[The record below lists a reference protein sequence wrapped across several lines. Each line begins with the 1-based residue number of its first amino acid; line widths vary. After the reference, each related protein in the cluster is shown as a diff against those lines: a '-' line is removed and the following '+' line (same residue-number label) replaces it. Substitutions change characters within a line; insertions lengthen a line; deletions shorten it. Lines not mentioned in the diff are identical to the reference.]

1 MCIGPVFNGMAAV
14 RRLGRILLW
23 VLGTLVALMVVAAI
37 GVYTL
42 LNSSFILEQAQGRA
56 SKATGRSVTIGG
68 LDVDWSWT
76 PTVHLRNVDLAN
88 SDWGEAEQMFSAD
101 SIAFAI
107 KPWPLLGGHIVMP
120 FIRIENPKVSLEK
133 REDGTGNWDF
143 QENPVAATAVAAVR
157 PEQRSEAPFIGQLS
171 ITKGKISYRDK
182 QRKLK
187 LDGDIDLA
195 AGEASGAD
203 PTVQFEAK
211 GMLED
216 RPLKLAFTGGS
227 IAMLR
232 DTSHPYPID
241 LRVDY
246 GATSITV
253 KGQVGDPFTF
263 GNADVQMHL
272 KGPDL
277 ADVFPLLGI
286 PAPSTPPYDLAGQLK
301 RTEKEWRL
309 EDMKGK
315 IGNSD
320 ITGVVAVEPRE
331 KRNFLTAKLVSNNL
345 DFDDLG
351 PLIGLPPNTDET
363 SSKEQKK
370 EASQMK
376 AEGNLFPDQPLQV
389 EKLRAM
395 DMDVTLDAKK
405 VNAAPYLPVKAIT
418 FNVKVDDGNAQMTKL
433 NMAVAGGSISGKLGL
448 DARKDT
454 PLATADLFIQNL
466 DLATFFQGSEYV
478 QTTGGKVGGK
488 VTLQGNG
495 RSLADVFGS
504 ADGAL
509 QIGMT
514 GGSFSE
520 LVLALAD
527 LDIQNAL
534 FLFITE
540 DHRIPVRCVAGGLTF
555 SNGNAKFSR
564 TLIDTKESVI
574 YVKGDIDLKAQTL
587 KTELDADSKVVSVL
601 NVPAPI
607 LIQGKLRKPNF
618 SLGKG
623 FPLPVPRIGD
633 AEDKPCDKMLTEIFS
648 PS

>member
-1 MCIGPVFNGMAAV
+1 
-14 RRLGRILLW
+14 
-23 VLGTLVALMVVAAI
+23 MVVAVI
-37 GVYTL
+37 GVYAL
-42 LNSSFILEQAQGRA
+42 LNSSYLLEQAQGRA
-56 SKATGRSVTIGG
+56 SKATGRDVTIGS

-76 PTVHLRNVDLAN
+76 PTIYLRKVDLAN
-88 SDWGEAEQMFSAD
+88 SDWGEAERMFSAD
-101 SIAFAI
+101 AIAFSI
-107 KPWPLLGGHIVMP
+107 KPWPLLRGHIILP
-120 FIRIENPKVSLEK
+120 FLRVESPKVSLEK
-133 REDGTGNWDF
+133 RKDGTGNWDF
-143 QENPVAATAVAAVR
+143 HENPVAATAVEAVR
-157 PEQRSEAPFIGQLS
+157 PEERSEAPFIGQIE
-171 ITKGKISYRDK
+171 ITKGKITYIDK
-182 QRKLK
+182 GRKLK

-203 PTVQFEAK
+203 PTVEFQAE
-211 GMLED
+211 GTLED
-216 RPLKLAFTGGS
+216 RPLKLTFTGGS

-232 DTSHPYPID
+232 DTANPYPLD
-241 LRVDY
+241 FRVDY
-246 GATSITV
+246 GSTFITV
-253 KGQVGDPFTF
+253 KGKVGDPFTF

-301 RTEKEWRL
+301 RNPKEWRL
-309 EDMKGK
+309 ENMKGR

-320 ITGVVAVEPRE
+320 VTGVVVVEPRK
-331 KRNFLTAKLVSNNL
+331 KRNYLEAKLVSNNL

-351 PLIGLPPNTDET
+351 PLVGIPPQTSET
-363 SSKEQKK
+363 ASGEQKK

-376 AEGNLFPDQPLQV
+376 AEGNLFPDKPLQT

-395 DMDVTLDAKK
+395 DMDVTLDAKQVK
-405 VNAAPYLPVKAIT
+405 SAPYLPVKAIT
-418 FNVKVDDGNAQMTKL
+418 FNVKVDDGNAQLSKL
-433 NMAVAGGSISGKLGL
+433 NMAVANGTVTGKMGL

-454 PLATADLFIQNL
+454 PIATAELFLKSL
-466 DLATFFQGSEYV
+466 DLATFFKGSEYV
-478 QTTGGKVGGK
+478 QTTGGKIGGK

-495 RSLADVFGS
+495 KSLAQVFGS
-504 ADGAL
+504 ADGAIEL
-509 QIGMT
+509 GMT

-520 LVLALAD
+520 LMLALAD

-534 FLFITE
+534 FLYITD

-555 SNGNAKFSR
+555 SNGNAEFSR

-574 YVKGDIDLKAQTL
+574 YVKGNIDLKAQTL

-601 NVPAPI
+601 NIPAPV
-607 LIQGKLRKPNF
+607 LIQGKIRQPKF

-633 AEDKPCDKMLTEIFS
+633 AKDKPCDKMLNDIFS

>member
-1 MCIGPVFNGMAAV
+1 
-14 RRLGRILLW
+14 
-23 VLGTLVALMVVAAI
+23 MVVVVI
-37 GVYTL
+37 GLYTFL
-42 LNSSFILEQAQGRA
+42 HSSVLLEQAQARA
-56 SKATGRSVTIGG
+56 SKATGRAVTIGS

-76 PTVHLRNVDLAN
+76 PTIYLRKVDLAN
-88 SDWGEAEQMFSAD
+88 SDWAEADRMFSAEA
-101 SIAFAI
+101 IAFAV
-107 KPWPLLGGHIVMP
+107 KPWPLLRGHVILP
-120 FIRIENPKVSLEK
+120 FIRIESPKVSLEK

-143 QENPVAATAVAAVR
+143 NENPVAATAVEAVR
-157 PEQRSEAPFIGQLS
+157 PDERSEAPFIGQLE
-171 ITKGKISYRDK
+171 ITQGKISFIDK
-182 QRKLK
+182 ARKLK

-203 PTVQFEAK
+203 PTVQFKAE
-211 GMLED
+211 GTLED
-216 RPLKLAFTGGS
+216 RPIKLAFTGGS

-232 DTSHPYPID
+232 DTANPYPLD

-246 GATSITV
+246 GDTFITL
-253 KGQVGDPFTF
+253 KGKVGDPFTF
-263 GNADVQMHL
+263 GNADVEMHL

-309 EDMKGK
+309 ENMKGR

-320 ITGVVAVEPRE
+320 INGVVAVEPRE
-331 KRNFLTAKLVSNNL
+331 KRSYLNADLTSNNL

-351 PLIGLPPNTDET
+351 PLVGIPPNTNET
-363 SSKEQKK
+363 ASKEQKK
-370 EASQMK
+370 EAAELK
-376 AEGNLFPDQPLQV
+376 AEKNLFPDKPMEV
-389 EKLRAM
+389 ERLRAM

-405 VNAAPYLPVKAIT
+405 VSAAPYLPVKAIT
-418 FNVKVDDGNAQMTKL
+418 FNVKVDDGNAQVTKL

-448 DARKDT
+448 DARKDN
-454 PLATADLFIQNL
+454 PLATAELFLKNL
-466 DLATFFQGSEYV
+466 DLTTFFQGSDYV
-478 QTTGGKVGGK
+478 QTTGGKIGGK
-488 VTLQGNG
+488 VTLQGTG
-495 RSLADVFGS
+495 RSLAEVFGS
-504 ADGAL
+504 ADGAVEL
-509 QIGMT
+509 GMT

-520 LVLALAD
+520 LMLALAD

-534 FLFITE
+534 FLFITD

-555 SNGNAKFSR
+555 SKGNAKFSR

-574 YVKGDIDLKAQTL
+574 YVKGNVDLKSQTL

-607 LIQGKLRKPNF
+607 LIEGKIRKPKF

-633 AEDKPCDKMLTEIFS
+633 AEDKPCDKMLNDIFS